1 MVDLTAQAH
10 ALHARGLHPFTCDHP
25 DHPDC
30 IGAHVKIPC
39 DGQRGMHPTGAWKMW
54 SAAVTPQQID
64 RAWSKYNGLANIGI
78 ACGPSNLVVLDEDQA
93 AELDKW
99 CVTYGV
105 TLPETYE
112 VTTGRGRHLYYEW
125 DHSAKPIGNGSK
137 AFDTFKID
145 VRGQGGMVIAEAS
158 KHASGP
164 DYVGNGKS
172 IVPLPQNVADLII
185 AGQSTPQQQ
194 AAGTSQP
201 AAGTGNPN
209 TKMIPQGK
217 RHTALIR
224 YAGRLLKN
232 RNDFA
237 EAEILFRARWELC
250 EQPDGE
256 IPEAKYHTTTCTY
269 AFTWTEARDKL
280 VDAYN
285 RWPLGPKPKKAKKAK
300 AAAPKPQAASTTT
313 SSAGGLYDLADA
325 HIGEYIA
332 DTYLKAWFLITKE
345 LGWMEY
351 DGKRWTSIAEPVI
364 GEAVRL
370 GVLDMYAGEVQAGA
384 TTERLKAIS
393 SLFSASRIF
402 AIVRIA
408 KGYLWAKTAEFD
420 AHADLL
426 NVNNGVV
433 DLRDGSIGPHDPA
446 LLFTKLCPTNY
457 VPNATH
463 ADWIKAL
470 AALPDDE
477 VRVWLQVRFGQS
489 ISGYPTPDDVL
500 VFLEGDGENGKTTMV
515 IAIQRSVG
523 LDYAVTLPDRVLL
536 ANNTDHPT
544 ELMTLRGA
552 RLSFMEELP
561 EQHLNI
567 KRLKDTHGKG
577 SLSARYCGK
586 DSVEW

>member
-1 MVDLTAQAH
+1 MADLTAQAH

-39 DGQRGMHPTGAWKMW
+39 DGQRGKHPTGAWKTW

-145 VRGQGGMVIAEAS
+145 VRGQGGMVIAEGS

-164 DYVGNGKS
+164 DYVGNGKP

-185 AGQSTPQQQ
+185 AGQSTPQQ

-209 TKMIPQGK
+209 TKMIPQGE

-256 IPEAKYHTTTCTY
+256 IPEAKYHTPTCTY
-269 AFTWTEARDKL
+269 AFTWAEARVKL
-280 VDAYN
+280 VDTYN
-285 RWPLGPKPKKAKKAK
+285 RYPLGPKPKKAKLRRRRV
-300 AAAPKPQAASTTT
+300 P
-313 SSAGGLYDLADA
+313 
-325 HIGEYIA
+325 H
-332 DTYLKAWFLITKE
+332 
-345 LGWMEY
+345 
-351 DGKRWTSIAEPVI
+351 R
-364 GEAVRL
+364 R
-370 GVLDMYAGEVQAGA
+370 
-384 TTERLKAIS
+384 
-393 SLFSASRIF
+393 SRPP
-402 AIVRIA
+402 
-408 KGYLWAKTAEFD
+408 E
-420 AHADLL
+420 
-426 NVNNGVV
+426 
-433 DLRDGSIGPHDPA
+433 S
-446 LLFTKLCPTNY
+446 
-457 VPNATH
+457 
-463 ADWIKAL
+463 
-470 AALPDDE
+470 
-477 VRVWLQVRFGQS
+477 
-489 ISGYPTPDDVL
+489 PTPRHRPVDRRASM
-500 VFLEGDGENGKTTMV
+500 TRT
-515 IAIQRSVG
+515 SVS
-523 LDYAVTLPDRVLL
+523 TS
-536 ANNTDHPT
+536 PT
-544 ELMTLRGA
+544 HTSRRG
-552 RLSFMEELP
+552 S
-561 EQHLNI
+561 
-567 KRLKDTHGKG
+567 
-577 SLSARYCGK
+577 
-586 DSVEW
+586 